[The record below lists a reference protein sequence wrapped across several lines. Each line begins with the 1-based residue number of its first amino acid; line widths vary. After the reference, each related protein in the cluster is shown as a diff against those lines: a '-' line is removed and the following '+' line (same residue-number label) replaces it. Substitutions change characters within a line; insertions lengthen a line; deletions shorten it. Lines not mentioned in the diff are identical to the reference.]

1 MQCEMDG
8 RTGKCGG
15 WGLGRRRRKG
25 GEKRGAKIERVI
37 VESNT
42 ACRMNDDG
50 AAHVVKTHGLV
61 HGAGSPIEGCN
72 APGTRPGQ
80 RVLAGQW
87 RRGMVGVAS
96 NSRAVW
102 HRQM

>member
-1 MQCEMDG
+1 MW
-8 RTGKCGG
+8 R
-15 WGLGRRRRKG
+15 LGP
-25 GEKRGAKIERVI
+25 GETETEWRGEGGAKIERVI
-37 VESNT
+37 VGSNT
-42 ACRMNDDG
+42 ACRMNDEE

-87 RRGMVGVAS
+87 RRGKVGVAS
-96 NSRAVW
+96 DSRAVW